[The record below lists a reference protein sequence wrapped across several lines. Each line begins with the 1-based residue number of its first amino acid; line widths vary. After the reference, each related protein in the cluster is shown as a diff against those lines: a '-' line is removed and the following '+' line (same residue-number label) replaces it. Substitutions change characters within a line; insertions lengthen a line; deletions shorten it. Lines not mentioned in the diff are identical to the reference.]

1 MYGNAG
7 MYTQKVIKTIFAID
21 NWIIITWPDL
31 IIGRIHIEIT
41 QINFNAGLEDFNKIE
56 IW

>member
-41 QINFNAGLEDFNKIE
+41 QINFNAGLEDFNTIE
-56 IW
+56 N

>member
-31 IIGRIHIEIT
+31 IIGRIHIEII
-41 QINFNAGLEDFNKIE
+41 QINFNAGLEDFNTIE
-56 IW
+56 N